1 MSTNCDESSP
11 TPVAPRLLLT
21 LVIPNYSSTRSAR
34 GEKKPTLLSVI
45 PSWNDVLQLEPWARR
60 KRKQEIQQAFLSA
73 LLRSADALSTRTTFA
88 KNSFSIAAD
97 TLVSSLEIRRQKS
110 ELRRANAKLLKAK
123 KSMR

>member
-1 MSTNCDESSP
+1 MSTNCE
-11 TPVAPRLLLT
+11 LLLT

-34 GEKKPTLLSVI
+34 GEKKQTLLSVI

-73 LLRSADALSTRTTFA
+73 LLKSAGALSTRTTFA
-88 KNSFSIAAD
+88 KNSFSIAAA

-110 ELRRANAKLLKAK
+110 ELRRANAKLQKAK
-123 KSMR
+123 KSGR